1 MTGSG
6 AEFPPHKCLW
16 GVGVGR
22 RGCWRWM
29 KERDCQ
35 GRIFIRYP
43 VSHVAQICG
52 LPLLLSAHSWKIA
65 HSTPLLS
72 SLLWSLSRLSA
83 HCIGPLFH
91 QNHFGRDESLQSA
104 SGEACFVPQF
114 GRRSLLFSSLL
125 FGWTYVNLPYSF
137 QASTLPCHASLC
149 HPPLLDDVGRSVCHP
164 QVRFQLVE

>member
-1 MTGSG
+1 MSVGGRGGPQGLEMDERERLPRSHFYKISS
-6 AEFPPHKCLW
+6 FP
-16 GVGVGR
+16 R
-22 RGCWRWM
+22 
-29 KERDCQ
+29 
-35 GRIFIRYP
+35 
-43 VSHVAQICG
+43 VAQICG

-65 HSTPLLS
+65 HSTPL
-72 SLLWSLSRLSA
+72 LSA